1 VYVFTYLQENV
12 VRDFELNEVHLQCK
26 KTPLTKH
33 RDTKDAPSTVA
44 AAAATTST
52 STSEPAAETVDDL
65 PDEIDADEKKTQ

>member
-44 AAAATTST
+44 AATTST